1 MYKLKRYNRCL
12 EIEFKLNNCIRYLKN
27 IPRAILILNELHF
40 VLYML
45 MKDIKEYEKNKEEA
59 NKNYYE

>member
-45 MKDIKEYEKNKEEA
+45 MKDIKEYEKNKKA
-59 NKNYYE
+59 QKNSF